1 MSRAIDTISPPRL
14 GGRFRR
20 LLASSWISNLG
31 DGLALAA
38 GPLLVASLTTDPIVV
53 ASAAFLQRLPWL
65 LFGLFAGV
73 LADRVD
79 RRLVVVISDSLRVV
93 VMLVLAAM
101 VLTDTLHVWAVLV
114 CLFVLGS
121 AEAFTD
127 VTSSAILPMLV
138 EPADLGVA
146 NARLVTG
153 FITANQLIGP
163 PIGALLFAAGMASP
177 FIATA
182 VLMGAGAMLMWRV
195 TGTRPTEAPSAEPV
209 RRQIV
214 DGVRWLWHHPPV
226 RTLALTIVSFN
237 VTFGAAWSVLVLY
250 STERLGFHEVGFG
263 LLTTMSALG
272 GIVGAMAYS
281 RIEARWSLADIMRAG
296 LVVETLTHLALAV
309 TTSQVAAMLVFTVFG
324 VHTSIWATTSTSV
337 RQRAV
342 PTEFQGR
349 VGSVYMIGVQLG
361 MLVGTLIGGLI
372 AQRWGVTAPFWFA
385 FVGSAVILATIW
397 RSLRHI
403 AHTP

>member
-1 MSRAIDTISPPRL
+1 
-14 GGRFRR
+14 
-20 LLASSWISNLG
+20 
-31 DGLALAA
+31 
-38 GPLLVASLTTDPIVV
+38 
-53 ASAAFLQRLPWL
+53 
-65 LFGLFAGV
+65 
-73 LADRVD
+73 
-79 RRLVVVISDSLRVV
+79 VVVVSDSVRVAV
-93 VMLVLAAM
+93 LLVLATT
-101 VLTDTLHVWAVLV
+101 VITDTLHVWVVLV
-114 CLFVLGS
+114 CLFVLGT
-121 AEAFTD
+121 AETFTD

-138 EPADLGVA
+138 RPNDLGVA

-195 TGTRPTEAPSAEPV
+195 TGTRPVSVPSAEPV
-209 RRQIV
+209 RRQIS
-214 DGVRWLWHHPPV
+214 DGVKWLWHHPAM

-250 STERLGFHEVGFG
+250 STERLGFHAVGFG

-272 GIVGAMAYS
+272 GIVGSIAYS
-281 RIEARWSLADIMRAG
+281 RIEARFSLANIMRAG

-309 TTSQVAAMLVFTVFG
+309 TTSQVAAMVVFTVFG
-324 VHTSIWATTSTSV
+324 VHTAIWATTSTSV

-403 AHTP
+403 AHTG